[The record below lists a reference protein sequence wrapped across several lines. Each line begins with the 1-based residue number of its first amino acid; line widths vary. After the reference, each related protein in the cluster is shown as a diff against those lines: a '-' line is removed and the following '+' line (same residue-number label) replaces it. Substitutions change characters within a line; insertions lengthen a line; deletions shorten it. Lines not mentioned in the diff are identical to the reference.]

1 MQYHD
6 CECCTE
12 KMHSQIFQKIIDLM
26 KSIKS
31 SIHVLVCE
39 ADLAILMLRVNSQSV
54 VMLKIVIK

>member
-1 MQYHD
+1 
-6 CECCTE
+6 
-12 KMHSQIFQKIIDLM
+12 M

-39 ADLAILMLRVNSQSV
+39 ADLAILMLRVNSESV